1 MDAIVAVD
9 EGYDA
14 NWIGELIERCC
25 NKLKQFRH
33 IAMRLDRNPLCYL
46 AMIKFA
52 STRLMGLMSPQ
63 TNAVGHYR
71 ESIRSWRSS
80 AGGSRVERS

>member
-14 NWIGELIERCC
+14 NRIGDLIERCC

-33 IAMRLDRNPLCYL
+33 IAMRLDRNPLC
-46 AMIKFA
+46 
-52 STRLMGLMSPQ
+52 
-63 TNAVGHYR
+63 
-71 ESIRSWRSS
+71 
-80 AGGSRVERS
+80 